1 MESEKEGDWIE
12 DIRAGFIFFVPMFPT
27 PTQSNARE
35 RERKARIDRSG
46 LEYIMY
52 RYVKKVKG

>member
-27 PTQSNARE
+27 QSNARE

-46 LEYIMY
+46 LEYFMH